1 MFRKIRRKKYSSV
14 LISSNSQT
22 NGRGRNQNKW
32 HSKEGNIYFSL
43 GFIKDDLSEK
53 IPLKTA
59 VIVSDAIKDFFGI
72 DIQLKWPN
80 DLAYKNKKIGGIL
93 VESINS
99 DGKFFVVIGVGIN
112 LKLDALET
120 HWGDL
125 NLTINEKERLK
136 FIKFV
141 LRGYQ
146 KLMRIIFLA
155 TGKKGGRKNASI

>member
-1 MFRKIRRKKYSSV
+1 M
-14 LISSNSQT
+14 
-22 NGRGRNQNKW
+22 
-32 HSKEGNIYFSL
+32 
-43 GFIKDDLSEK
+43 
-53 IPLKTA
+53 PLKTA
-59 VIVSDAIKDFFGI
+59 VVVSDAIKDFFGI

-112 LKLDALET
+112 LRLDALET

-141 LRGYQ
+141 FE
-146 KLMRIIFLA
+146 KLSKINDDNFLSDWKERWEKKCFHMNQEILILPDE
-155 TGKKGGRKNASI
+155 KKGVFLCIDTSGRMIVQLDGEKKVFSSSEVKIRNAY